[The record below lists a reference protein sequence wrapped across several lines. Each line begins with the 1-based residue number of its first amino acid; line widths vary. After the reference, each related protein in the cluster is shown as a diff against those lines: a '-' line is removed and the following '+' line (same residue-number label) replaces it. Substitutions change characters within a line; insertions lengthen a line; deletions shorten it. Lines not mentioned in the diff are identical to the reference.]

1 MDGASVGWL
10 GGTVGGILGLAGGA
24 VGTYA
29 SIKNTGGPRERQF
42 MARVAIAAWVGI
54 TLFLVLLFVLPNP
67 YRWLI
72 WIPYGVALPLA
83 ILTLNRKQQAI
94 RSDEQRTRR
103 S

>member
-1 MDGASVGWL
+1 MVR
-10 GGTVGGILGLAGGA
+10 TA
-24 VGTYA
+24 V
-29 SIKNTGGPRERQF
+29 
-42 MARVAIAAWVGI
+42 VAWVGI

-83 ILTLNRKQQAI
+83 IVSLNRKQQAI
-94 RSDEQRTRR
+94 RTEEERSREQN

>member
-1 MDGASVGWL
+1 MDA
-10 GGTVGGILGLAGGA
+10 GTVGGIIGGAIGLAGGA

-42 MARVAIAAWVGI
+42 MVRVSVAAWVGI
-54 TLFLVLLFVLPNP
+54 TLFLVLLFVLPSP

-72 WIPYGVALPLA
+72 WIPYSVALPLA
-83 ILTLNRKQQAI
+83 IVSLNRKQQAI
-94 RSDEQRTRR
+94 RSDEERTRQ

>member
-1 MDGASVGWL
+1 MDV
-10 GGTVGGILGLAGGA
+10 GTVGGIIIGGIIGLAGGA

-42 MARVAIAAWVGI
+42 MVRVAIAAWVGI
-54 TLFLVLLFVLPNP
+54 TLFLILLFVLPSP

-72 WIPYGVALPLA
+72 WIPYGVALPLG
-83 ILTLNRKQQAI
+83 IISLNRKQQAI
-94 RSDEQRTRR
+94 RKDEKRTRQ

>member
-1 MDGASVGWL
+1 MDAGIVG
-10 GGTVGGILGLAGGA
+10 GIIGGILGLAGGA
-24 VGTYA
+24 IGTYA

-42 MARVAIAAWVGI
+42 MVRVAVVAWIVI
-54 TLFLVLLFVLPNP
+54 TLFLVLLFVLPSP

-83 ILTLNRKQQAI
+83 IVSLNRKQQAI
-94 RSDEQRTRR
+94 RLEEQRTRQ

>member
-1 MDGASVGWL
+1 MDV
-10 GGTVGGILGLAGGA
+10 GTVGGIIGGIIGVAGGV

-42 MARVAIAAWVGI
+42 MVRTAIAAWVGI
-54 TLFLVLLFVLPNP
+54 TLFVVLLFVLPSP

-83 ILTLNRKQQAI
+83 IISLNRKQQAI
-94 RSDEQRTRR
+94 RSDEERTRA
-103 S
+103 SPE